1 MGLDMNLYKE
11 TYVKNWS
18 FTPKEDEHH
27 VNVTRG
33 GYATKIR
40 PERVAY
46 VKEEIAYWRKFNA
59 LHGYIIENFANQVDN
74 CQDVHL
80 TKDDLITILNTLIEI
95 RDANYACAD
104 EVMPPVAGFFFGSN
118 EVDEF
123 YIQDVERTIDI
134 LQNEIDDLDEE
145 SDVWVRYIYLASW

>member
-1 MGLDMNLYKE
+1 M
-11 TYVKNWS
+11 
-18 FTPKEDEHH
+18 
-27 VNVTRG
+27 
-33 GYATKIR
+33 
-40 PERVAY
+40 
-46 VKEEIAYWRKFNA
+46 
-59 LHGYIIENFANQVDN
+59 
-74 CQDVHL
+74 
-80 TKDDLITILNTLIEI
+80 LIEI

-145 SDVWVRYIYLASW
+145 SDIWVRYIYLASW